1 MSQQPGTETQ
11 SLDRPEFVVRKE
23 RYYRRLLAG
32 CAALTIAVTLGIILA
47 LAGGAITFFGD
58 VSVVDFLTGTNWS
71 PLVGTPE
78 YGVLPLIS
86 GTIIIVV
93 GSAMVALP
101 VGLGAAIYL
110 SEYAPSRVRA
120 VVKPVL
126 EILAGVPTVIYG
138 YFALVYLTPILDAP
152 LPIEQVIIPSW
163 LGFSLPILP
172 SWLGFSLP
180 VIPAG
185 VPVLP
190 EFTLVVSEFTLVVSE
205 FVFVMPSLRAFN
217 ALSASIAVG
226 IMIIPMVSSIS
237 EDAMRSVPESL
248 REAGYGLGSTKFD
261 VSTKVVVPAATSGIV
276 SSYVLALSRAIGE
289 TMIVTMAAG
298 QSPKTPYFP
307 NVLLNLAD
315 SVEAMTAAIVKIATA
330 ESLGET
336 VTYEAM
342 FAIGLT
348 LFGLTLTM
356 NILAE
361 LVRRRF
367 REAY

>member
-1 MSQQPGTETQ
+1 MSQQRGTEGPA
-11 SLDRPEFVVRKE
+11 LERPEFVVRKE

-32 CAALTIAVTLGIILA
+32 CAALTVAVTLGIIVA
-47 LAGGAITFFGD
+47 LSGGALTFFGD
-58 VSVVDFLTGTNWS
+58 VSIVEFLTGTSWS
-71 PLVGTPE
+71 PLVPPAE
-78 YGVLPLIS
+78 YGVLPLVS
-86 GTIIIVV
+86 GTLIIVV
-93 GSAMVALP
+93 GSAVVALP

-110 SEYAPSRVRA
+110 SEYANPRVRA
-120 VVKPVL
+120 VLKPGL
-126 EILAGVPTVIYG
+126 EILAGIPTVIYG

-163 LGFSLPILP
+163 LAFSLPLIAD
-172 SWLGFSLP
+172 G
-180 VIPAG
+180 IPL
-185 VPVLP
+185 LP
-190 EFTLVVSEFTLVVSE
+190 EFTLVVPE
-205 FVFVMPSLRAFN
+205 FVFVFPSLRAFN

-237 EDAMRSVPESL
+237 EDAMSSVPDGL
-248 REAGYGLGSTKFD
+248 REAAYGLGSTKFD
-261 VSTKVVVPAATSGIV
+261 VSTKVVVPAATSGII

-298 QSPKTPYFP
+298 QSPKTPFFP
-307 NVLLNLAD
+307 NVARNFTE
-315 SVEAMTAAIVKIATA
+315 SVEAMTAAIVEIATA
-330 ESLGET
+330 ESLGQT
-336 VTYEAM
+336 ATYDAM

-348 LFGLTLTM
+348 LFALTLTM